1 MPVTS
6 GLPPRSHGGT
16 AGIDDCTR
24 GLTADHAPLRCA
36 RRVPTRRLGDMMHLF
51 GILAAGGVAVAI
63 LVAVPLLLA
72 IPAVVAAWA
81 GHRRDL
87 RLAA

>member
-1 MPVTS
+1 
-6 GLPPRSHGGT
+6 
-16 AGIDDCTR
+16 
-24 GLTADHAPLRCA
+24 
-36 RRVPTRRLGDMMHLF
+36 MMHLF